1 MNNSNKNLAI
11 LGELKATEWGTRFG
25 LIVYSFGIFI
35 LSSGILYGLRALD
48 IVLSAGLTAIILAS
62 VQVIHLIFWA
72 VKRSWFFDPEALS
85 IAFAISTEENSRE
98 YYREIKKQFKQQ
110 VFSKNLGRFVKVREL
125 PSDMKFKT
133 PEEAEAF
140 IVKKGIRVLVWGDTM
155 EAKLHNAPFTQF
167 NIKLSYQ
174 HGIVDPI
181 KRTKFLADIGTAI
194 QRKSWGVWKPHS
206 YFGLVVVAGNVL
218 EISLFTLGMCLAS
231 IPSFSYLTKSVD
243 ILEDLNNILQ
253 NRKQDVNFP
262 NLDFVKQKVRSVLRD
277 AYNLLM
283 GFYWETKK
291 DIEKAIEYGDRAT
304 KLDENNFIAHQ
315 NMAVFKWLNNEQD
328 QARYHTKRAWRIR
341 PGHPLPRFNMAF
353 FNFYDRK
360 FEQGLRQY
368 KKIKN
373 ETMTNIV
380 DVVDFLEKEYE
391 KSTGNF
397 GLLFACGW
405 LNTKFVDQLRGFT
418 QLREFLSKSDGKSEY
433 AILVDEA
440 KKTLNSITINSTT
453 NPLQSAIG
461 DVAD

>member
-1 MNNSNKNLAI
+1 MNDSNKNLAV

-48 IVLSAGLTAIILAS
+48 IVLSAKLTVIILAGIQI
-62 VQVIHLIFWA
+62 VHLILWA
-72 VKRSWFFDPEALS
+72 IKRSWFFDPEALS
-85 IAFAISTEENSRE
+85 MAFAISTEENSRE

-110 VFSKNLGRFVKVREL
+110 IFSKNLGRFVRVREL
-125 PSDMKFKT
+125 PSDMKFET
-133 PEEAEAF
+133 SEVAEAF
-140 IVKKGIRVLVWGDTM
+140 IIKKGIRVLIWGDTT
-155 EAKLHNAPFTQF
+155 EAKLNNAPFTQF

-174 HGIVDPI
+174 HGIVDSVR
-181 KRTKFLADIGTAI
+181 RTKFLADIGTAI

-231 IPSFSYLTKSVD
+231 IPNFSYLTKSVD
-243 ILEDLNNILQ
+243 VLEDLNNILQ
-253 NRKQDVNFP
+253 NRKQDANFP

-291 DIEKAIEYGDRAT
+291 NIGKAIEYGEKAI

-315 NMAVFKWLNNEQD
+315 NMAVFRWLNNEQEK
-328 QARYHTKRAWRIR
+328 ARYHTKRAWRIR

-360 FEQGLRQY
+360 FEQGLRRY
-368 KKIKN
+368 KKIKD
-373 ETMTNIV
+373 ETATNVV
-380 DVVDFLEKEYE
+380 DVVEFLEREYE
-391 KSTGNF
+391 KVPDNL
-397 GLLFACGW
+397 GLLFASGW
-405 LNTKFVDQLRGFT
+405 LNVKFVDQLRGIDK
-418 QLREFLSKSDGKSEY
+418 LKEFLSKSKGNGEY
-433 AILVDEA
+433 ALLTEEA
-440 KKTLNSITINSTT
+440 QKVLNSITIAQAK
-453 NPLQSAIG
+453 NPL
-461 DVAD
+461 